1 MTKINFWLIKTKI
14 NSFCEL
20 EEDLTKL
27 RKFVLSL
34 LISDQNR
41 KYPKSLNFIL
51 DRLEGVKKHLT
62 LLSLYV
68 LVFWM
73 LYGEGGAKNEQ

>member
-1 MTKINFWLIKTKI
+1 MTKNNFWITKSKI
-14 NSFCEL
+14 SFCES
-20 EEDLTKL
+20 EEDPTKQ
-27 RKFVLSL
+27 RKFALSL

-41 KYPKSLNFIL
+41 KCPKSLYFTL

-68 LVFWM
+68 LVFWV